1 MSTLTV
7 KAMDSAAAMEEIVSK
22 LGPDAVILSTTKIDG
37 KVVMEASNGARQ
49 SQSQN
54 RSPGENGFANILSE
68 KMINSSRNNT
78 AETPSEYSIP
88 TAREVQNLQQQ
99 ITKLQQML
107 DGLYLTDFDGI
118 NQNLTSNSRV
128 TLQQAGFSPEVLND
142 FQASYLGYNYA
153 DGCNRFLSDLS
164 AHLTFNEGG
173 TLLSNK
179 FIFVIGQSGTGRTTM
194 VGKLTAYLKESF
206 SKKDLITTEIVSSG
220 QRHNGQLQD
229 FCRLLNSQVFTI
241 GLDAP
246 FADFN
251 QIRNNE
257 IMVVDLALPLA
268 QATEKLTEIIAVVG
282 RQNVG
287 IILTMPAST
296 SANMIETTS
305 NLTNNLAPIV
315 ALTKLDECDVSTA
328 EFSSFAT
335 FNAKIGLLSASRS
348 MADAPLFASESI
360 LMQYLTDNLIAR
372 TDCNSDSQ
380 RLEA

>member
-7 KAMDSAAAMEEIVSK
+7 KAMDSAAAMDEIVSK

-37 KVVMEASNGARQ
+37 KVVMEASIGARR
-49 SQSQN
+49 SPN
-54 RSPGENGFANILSE
+54 RSPDEKGFANILSE
-68 KMINSSRNNT
+68 KMINSPNNNT
-78 AETPSEYSIP
+78 GATHSDYSMS
-88 TAREVQNLQQQ
+88 TAKEIQNLQQQ

-142 FQASYLGYNYA
+142 FKASYLGYNYA

-164 AHLTFNEGG
+164 THLTFDEGE

-372 TDCNSDSQ
+372 TDCNPNSH

>member
-7 KAMDSAAAMEEIVSK
+7 KAMDSAAAMDEIVSK
-22 LGPDAVILSTTKIDG
+22 LGPDAVILSTKKVDG
-37 KVVMEASNGARQ
+37 KVVMEASSGARQ
-49 SQSQN
+49 GQN
-54 RSPGENGFANILSE
+54 HSLSEKGFASILSE
-68 KMINSSRNNT
+68 KMINSPNNNT
-78 AETPSEYSIP
+78 AGTSSEHSIP
-88 TAREVQNLQQQ
+88 TAREIQNLQQQ
-99 ITKLQQML
+99 ITKLQQLPYGHSLPEL
-107 DGLYLTDFDGI
+107 DGS
-118 NQNLTSNSRV
+118 NHNLPSNSLV
-128 TLQQAGFSPEVLND
+128 TLQQAGCYTEGLNYVK
-142 FQASYLGYNYA
+142 AAYLGYNEA
-153 DGCNRFLSDLS
+153 AGCNRFLSDLS

-305 NLTNNLAPIV
+305 DLTNNLAPIV

-372 TDCNSDSQ
+372 TDCNSNSH

>member
-7 KAMDSAAAMEEIVSK
+7 KAMDSAAAMDEIVSK

-37 KVVMEASNGARQ
+37 KVVMEASSGARQ
-49 SQSQN
+49 SHN
-54 RSPGENGFANILSE
+54 RSLGEKGFANILSE
-68 KMINSSRNNT
+68 KMINSPKNNT
-78 AETPSEYSIP
+78 AETRSEYSLP
-88 TAREVQNLQQQ
+88 TAREIQNLQQQ

-142 FQASYLGYNYA
+142 FKASYLGYNYA

-164 AHLTFNEGG
+164 THLTFDEGE

-194 VGKLTAYLKESF
+194 VGKLTAYLKES
-206 SKKDLITTEIVSSG
+206 SPKKDLMTAEIISGG

-241 GLDAP
+241 GPDAP

-257 IMVVDLALPLA
+257 VMVVDLALPLA
-268 QATEKLTEIIAVVG
+268 QAVKKLTEIIAVVG

-287 IILTMPAST
+287 IILTVPAST

-305 NLTNNLAPIV
+305 DLTNNLAPIV

-360 LMQYLTDNLIAR
+360 LMQYLTDKLFAR
-372 TDCNSDSQ
+372 TDCNSDSH

>member
-7 KAMDSAAAMEEIVSK
+7 KAMDSAAAMDEIVSK
-22 LGPDAVILSTTKIDG
+22 LGPDAVILSTTKVDG
-37 KVVMEASNGARQ
+37 KVVMEAGIGARRGQ
-49 SQSQN
+49 K
-54 RSPGENGFANILSE
+54 RSPAESGFANILSE
-68 KMINSSRNNT
+68 KMINSPNNNT
-78 AETPSEYSIP
+78 AETPSEYSISS
-88 TAREVQNLQQQ
+88 TKEIQNLQQQ

-128 TLQQAGFSPEVLND
+128 TLKQAGFSSEVLND
-142 FQASYLGYNYA
+142 FKTSYLGYNYA
-153 DGCNRFLSDLS
+153 DGCNSFLSDLS
-164 AHLTFNEGG
+164 THLTFSENE
-173 TLLSNK
+173 TLLSNQ

-194 VGKLTAYLKESF
+194 VGKLTAYLKEYF
-206 SKKDLITTEIVSSG
+206 SKKDLITAEVVTSG

-241 GLDAP
+241 GPDTP

-268 QATEKLTEIIAVVG
+268 QATEKLTEIMAVVG
-282 RQNVG
+282 KQNVG
-287 IILTMPAST
+287 IILTVPAST
-296 SANMIETTS
+296 SANMIETIS

-335 FNAKIGLLSASRS
+335 NNAKIGLLSASRS

-372 TDCNSDSQ
+372 NECNSDSH

>member
-118 NQNLTSNSRV
+118 NQNLTSNSLV
-128 TLQQAGFSPEVLND
+128 TLQQAWFSPEVLND

-287 IILTMPAST
+287 IILTVPAST

-305 NLTNNLAPIV
+305 DLTNNLAPIV

-360 LMQYLTDNLIAR
+360 LMQYLTDKLFAR
-372 TDCNSDSQ
+372 TDCNSDSH

>member
-1 MSTLTV
+1 
-7 KAMDSAAAMEEIVSK
+7 
-22 LGPDAVILSTTKIDG
+22 
-37 KVVMEASNGARQ
+37 
-49 SQSQN
+49 
-54 RSPGENGFANILSE
+54 
-68 KMINSSRNNT
+68 
-78 AETPSEYSIP
+78 
-88 TAREVQNLQQQ
+88 
-99 ITKLQQML
+99 
-107 DGLYLTDFDGI
+107 
-118 NQNLTSNSRV
+118 
-128 TLQQAGFSPEVLND
+128 
-142 FQASYLGYNYA
+142 
-153 DGCNRFLSDLS
+153 
-164 AHLTFNEGG
+164 LTFNEGK
-173 TLLSNK
+173 TLFAKK

-206 SKKDLITTEIVSSG
+206 SKKDLITAEIVSDG

-305 NLTNNLAPIV
+305 NLTNNLDPIV

-372 TDCNSDSQ
+372 TDCSSNSH